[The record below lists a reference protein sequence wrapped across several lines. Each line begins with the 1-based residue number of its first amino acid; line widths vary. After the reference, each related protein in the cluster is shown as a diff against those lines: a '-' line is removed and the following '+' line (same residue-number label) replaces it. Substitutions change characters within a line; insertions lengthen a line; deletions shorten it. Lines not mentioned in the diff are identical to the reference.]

1 MYHGNYDGVYP
12 APRSRETVRREIGLD
27 AEKPVVGCLG
37 YIRHYKGVDI
47 ACAAMERLRGRV
59 QLLVRVPMDCW
70 QQWIRHRTAIAAAS
84 EMNAAGS
91 WLRSGSGTQTSQPGN
106 PLIGNGLC
114 VLASRSLE
122 FGRT

>member
-1 MYHGNYDGVYP
+1 MPKKRKPSYLCHKPTGQARVRIDGK
-12 APRSRETVRREIGLD
+12 D
-27 AEKPVVGCLG
+27 
-37 YIRHYKGVDI
+37 HYRNI

-59 QLLVRVPMDCW
+59 QLVVRVPMDCW
-70 QQWIRHRTAIAAAS
+70 QQWIRHRTASAAAS

-91 WLRSGSGTQTSQPGN
+91 WLRSGSWAQTSQPGN

-114 VLASRSLE
+114 VLASRNLE